1 MLIITPNIP
10 HDITIVPTNDEYD
23 SMSSIETFEDQSL
36 GQILIGSND
45 EQELEI
51 VQV

>member
-1 MLIITPNIP
+1 MIITPNIA
-10 HDITIVPTNDEYD
+10 HNVTIFPTNDEYN
-23 SMSSIETFEDQSL
+23 SMSSVETFDDQSL

-45 EQELEI
+45 VQELEI